1 MRSKQSEW
9 FEVKVRYDKMNEE
22 GIPKAITEQYVVDAF
37 TFTETE
43 SIITEEMSAYIVGEF
58 NIKDIKPAAYKEIFF
73 SDMNADGFWFK
84 TKLKF
89 ITIDEKTEKEKSKFT
104 TYLVQASTLQQAVKN
119 VEEIMGKTMEDYQI
133 ASISETKILD
143 VFEHNTKPLAEQ
155 KKDEKPEY
163 EE

>member
-1 MRSKQSEW
+1 
-9 FEVKVRYDKMNEE
+9 
-22 GIPKAITEQYVVDAF
+22 
-37 TFTETE
+37 
-43 SIITEEMSAYIVGEF
+43 MSAYIVGEF

-104 TYLVQASTLQQAVKN
+104 NYLVQASTLQQAVKN

-143 VFEHNTKPLAEQ
+143 VFEHNAKPLAEQ
-155 KKDEKPEY
+155 KKDDKPEY

>member
-22 GIPKAITEQYVVDAF
+22 GIPKPITEQYVVDAF

-43 SIITEEMSAYIVGEF
+43 SIITEEMSTYIVGEF

-73 SDMNADGFWFK
+73 TDMNADGFWFK

-89 ITIDEKTEKEKSKFT
+89 ITLDEKTGKEKSQFT
-104 TYLVQASTLQQAVKN
+104 NYLVQAATLPQAVKSI
-119 VEEIMGKTMEDYQI
+119 EDFMGKSTVDYQI

-143 VFEHNTKPLAEQ
+143 VFEHNAKPLAEQ
-155 KKDEKPEY
+155 KKEDKPEY

>member
-43 SIITEEMSAYIVGEF
+43 SIITEEMSTYIVGEF

-73 SDMNADGFWFK
+73 TDMNAD
-84 TKLKF
+84 
-89 ITIDEKTEKEKSKFT
+89 
-104 TYLVQASTLQQAVKN
+104 
-119 VEEIMGKTMEDYQI
+119 
-133 ASISETKILD
+133 
-143 VFEHNTKPLAEQ
+143 
-155 KKDEKPEY
+155 
-163 EE
+163 

>member
-43 SIITEEMSAYIVGEF
+43 SI
-58 NIKDIKPAAYKEIFF
+58 
-73 SDMNADGFWFK
+73 
-84 TKLKF
+84 LKF

-143 VFEHNTKPLAEQ
+143 VFEHNAKPLAEQ
-155 KKDEKPEY
+155 KKDDKPEY

>member
-22 GIPKAITEQYVVDAF
+22 GIPKPITEQYVVDAF

-43 SIITEEMSAYIVGEF
+43 SIITEEMSTYIVGEF

-73 SDMNADGFWFK
+73 TDMNADGFWFK

-89 ITIDEKTEKEKSKFT
+89 ITPDEKTGKEKSQFT
-104 TYLVQASTLQQAVKN
+104 NYLVQAATLPQAVKSI
-119 VEEIMGKTMEDYQI
+119 EDFMGKSTVDYQI

-143 VFEHNTKPLAEQ
+143 VFEHNAKPLAEQ
-155 KKDEKPEY
+155 KKEDKPEY

>member
-1 MRSKQSEW
+1 MRLKQSEW

-22 GIPKAITEQYVVDAF
+22 GIPKPITEQYVVDAF

-43 SIITEEMSAYIVGEF
+43 SIITEEMSTYIVGEF

-73 SDMNADGFWFK
+73 TDMNADGFWFK

-89 ITIDEKTEKEKSKFT
+89 ITLDEKTGKEKSQFT
-104 TYLVQASTLQQAVKN
+104 NYLVQAATLPQAVKSI
-119 VEEIMGKTMEDYQI
+119 EDFMGKSTVDYQI

-143 VFEHNTKPLAEQ
+143 VFEHNAKPLAEQ
-155 KKDEKPEY
+155 KKDDKPEY